1 MLQYLSWPPISPS
14 PDTLLVLYHHRQY
27 WSLSSISTDYSTPDP
42 RESQHIIRTPFWQ
55 LTSYFYQHNIYYHQL
70 GQNSFQTWGSSFTG
84 SVHFDC
90 FRSPINILWYLG
102 SLGQNAVF
110 VLHTMQGIHFGTFA
124 LLCSAR
130 VACCCRMQPWQNQ
143 WSHDF
148 DELRTGKRILSSL
161 FFISVEYS
169 DLQIS
174 QLMCS

>member
-70 GQNSFQTWGSSFTG
+70 GQNSFQIWGSSFTG

-102 SLGQNAVF
+102 SLGQNAVLF
-110 VLHTMQGIHFGTFA
+110 YIPCKGSTLVHLHYYARQEWLA
-124 LLCSAR
+124 AAECS
-130 VACCCRMQPWQNQ
+130 
-143 WSHDF
+143 HG
-148 DELRTGKRILSSL
+148 RTN
-161 FFISVEYS
+161 
-169 DLQIS
+169 DHMT
-174 QLMCS
+174 LMS